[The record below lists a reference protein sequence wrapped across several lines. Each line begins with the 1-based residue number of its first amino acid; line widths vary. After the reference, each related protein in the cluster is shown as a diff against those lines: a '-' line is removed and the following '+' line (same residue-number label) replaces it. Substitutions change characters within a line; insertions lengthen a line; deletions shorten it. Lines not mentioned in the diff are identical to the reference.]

1 MSPKLEIKT
10 EFIQSEKSGVSLIE
24 DIWQTPATYLI
35 NRLGRTPQVRLIGD
49 RYYPE
54 YLQTIVVLEDDPEGL
69 LDKIFSIEV
78 EMRKKFKNINF
89 DLRVCVITS
98 EEEIEKMKQGLLIRY
113 ERV

>member
-35 NRLGRTPQVRLIGD
+35 SRLGRTPQVRLIGD

-54 YLQTIVVLEDDPEGL
+54 YLLSLIH
-69 LDKIFSIEV
+69 I
-78 EMRKKFKNINF
+78 
-89 DLRVCVITS
+89 S
-98 EEEIEKMKQGLLIRY
+98 EPTRPY
-113 ERV
+113 